1 MWDFQKEQSP
11 NCKYLCIVIMENH
24 INIDNLLIFHFQ
36 LKERPKQN
44 LATDQRIKDRMML
57 EFR

>member
-1 MWDFQKEQSP
+1 
-11 NCKYLCIVIMENH
+11 MENH

-44 LATDQRIKDRMML
+44 LATDQRLKDRMML
-57 EFR
+57 EFEILFMYGNSICMTLA